1 MKQYFKT
8 LSLLVAIGLLTT
20 CVEKDSTD
28 PGVTFDPTYFHKL
41 LTPEKIGEF
50 AKNSYERRCY
60 QKEYYFCPPLD
71 EVWQMEV
78 TKDICKDPEEI
89 VSISECFEVF
99 ECDPSAPDLGEV
111 DCVTGDGYPGTQ
123 KKICDKGKIKYT
135 DCISLCSEEICDY
148 ADNDCDEHIDE
159 GQRNVCNEC
168 GFVPEEECDGVD
180 NDCDGWT
187 DEELIQECFSACGSG
202 VEYCIEGNWISC
214 NAPPSSMEICDGFDN
229 DCDGQIDESLKC
241 ACTLNH
247 VGVLFPCKESPLI
260 CGEGYKTCECTNPD
274 CTEIISTNCV
284 APCVYFPVEN
294 ETCDPTVGNEAEYE
308 ECNNFDD
315 NCNGLIDEDLYEMC
329 YTADPSTMYVGVCE
343 PGTVICYKG
352 SWGNYFDGIPDNF
365 APGLCKEE
373 ITPQEEICDGVDNNC
388 DGVTDTGQE
397 LEPVDVLFIVDW
409 SGSMDTEII
418 AVMSA
423 LNKFAANYSDEKVLQ
438 WGTILGPLDTNWDS
452 TEYLS
457 LYHNLSG
464 FSSFLASMS
473 QLNLTSWS
481 MSGSREMMID
491 AIYLAL
497 HNLVNPGELP
507 IPIPPLKWGQG
518 NGVSESIPSITN
530 FLVDWRTEADV
541 KRIIILFTDE
551 KSQSYTVPMIVQ
563 DTLLELI
570 SKVTNTRIY
579 IFSQPM
585 HKDNW
590 VSFEGWEPLC
600 LSSGGKW
607 FALTDDMLIMYN
619 NLMEIIDE
627 NACK

>member
-1 MKQYFKT
+1 
-8 LSLLVAIGLLTT
+8 
-20 CVEKDSTD
+20 
-28 PGVTFDPTYFHKL
+28 
-41 LTPEKIGEF
+41 
-50 AKNSYERRCY
+50 
-60 QKEYYFCPPLD
+60 
-71 EVWQMEV
+71 
-78 TKDICKDPEEI
+78 
-89 VSISECFEVF
+89 
-99 ECDPSAPDLGEV
+99 
-111 DCVTGDGYPGTQ
+111 
-123 KKICDKGKIKYT
+123 
-135 DCISLCSEEICDY
+135 
-148 ADNDCDEHIDE
+148 
-159 GQRNVCNEC
+159 
-168 GFVPEEECDGVD
+168 
-180 NDCDGWT
+180 
-187 DEELIQECFSACGSG
+187 
-202 VEYCIEGNWISC
+202 
-214 NAPPSSMEICDGFDN
+214 
-229 DCDGQIDESLKC
+229 
-241 ACTLNH
+241 
-247 VGVLFPCKESPLI
+247 
-260 CGEGYKTCECTNPD
+260 
-274 CTEIISTNCV
+274 
-284 APCVYFPVEN
+284 
-294 ETCDPTVGNEAEYE
+294 
-308 ECNNFDD
+308 
-315 NCNGLIDEDLYEMC
+315 
-329 YTADPSTMYVGVCE
+329 
-343 PGTVICYKG
+343 
-352 SWGNYFDGIPDNF
+352 
-365 APGLCKEE
+365 
-373 ITPQEEICDGVDNNC
+373 
-388 DGVTDTGQE
+388 
-397 LEPVDVLFIVDW
+397 
-409 SGSMDTEII
+409 MDTEII

-563 DTLLELI
+563 DILLELI